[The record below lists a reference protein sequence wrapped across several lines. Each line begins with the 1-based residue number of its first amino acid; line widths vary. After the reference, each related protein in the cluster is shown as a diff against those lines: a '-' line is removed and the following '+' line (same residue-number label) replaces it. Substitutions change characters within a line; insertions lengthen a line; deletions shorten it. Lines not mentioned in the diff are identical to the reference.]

1 MNPIATG
8 HREERGG
15 APYVVFRRE
24 FRAPVADVWA
34 SVTEPARL
42 ERWIGTWS
50 GDPASGSI
58 DFRMTAEGEDAPA
71 ETHRILACEPP
82 HHLVTESTGSG
93 DGAVWRLELD
103 LAEADGVTVLTF
115 GQRLEASIPVDSV
128 GPGWDYY
135 LDRLVV
141 AEAGRDVAEVDWDA
155 YYPALADHYRDG
167 FVRPTRPTSSQ

>member
-8 HREERGG
+8 HREEREGG
-15 APYVVFRRE
+15 TYVVFRRE

-58 DFRMTAEGEDAPA
+58 DFRMTAEAEDAPV
-71 ETHRILACEPP
+71 ETHRILACDPP
-82 HHLVTESTGSG
+82 YRLVTESAGG
-93 DGAVWRLELD
+93 DGGPVWRLELD
-103 LAEADGVTVLTF
+103 LAEAGGVTVLTF
-115 GQRLEASIPVDSV
+115 GQRVADGIPVDSV

-135 LDRLVV
+135 LDRLV
-141 AEAGRDVAEVDWDA
+141 AAHADRDVAEVAWED
-155 YYPALADHYRDG
+155 YYPALSEHYRAE
-167 FVRPTRPTSSQ
+167 FS